1 MEQYTRFELVLYP
14 WQGHVLPLHQYCI
27 EGALL
32 ITPIYSAILGS
43 SYEYYLL
50 PPIIA
55 TSEVVVWEG
64 VEPSISRL
72 SVVRSDQLSY
82 QTIYILFNL
91 YKYYNINFYKCQI
104 FFLREKMSDIF
115 HITHF
120 LYILYNI
127 FLKKSTF
134 IS

>member
-1 MEQYTRFELVLYP
+1 MEQYTGFEPVIQP
-14 WQGHVLPLHQYCI
+14 WQGRVLPLHQYCI

-32 ITPIYSAILGS
+32 INPIYSAILGS

-64 VEPSISRL
+64 VEPSTSRL

-82 QTIYILFNL
+82 QTIYKQDIIDIRRSTIELIPYIRAFYHPL
-91 YKYYNINFYKCQI
+91 IAHLLPPCQVNFG
-104 FFLREKMSDIF
+104 RG
-115 HITHF
+115 
-120 LYILYNI
+120 
-127 FLKKSTF
+127 
-134 IS
+134 